1 MLKKSLSL
9 LQKEASETGT
19 NTLSR
24 KLNAFNLIAIGI
36 GVIIGAGLFSLTGI
50 AAANNAGPAVTLSFL
65 LAAVG
70 CTFSALCYAEFASL
84 VPVSGSAYTYSYATF
99 GELFAWIIGW
109 DLILEYSVGAATVAI
124 SWSQYLLRFLGNYG
138 IHLPPQLVL
147 SPFEKATLADGS
159 VIHGFVNFPAILIV
173 VGITLVIIRG
183 VQTSALF
190 NAIIVVLKVSIV
202 LIFIGLGWQ
211 YIDPANYHPYI
222 PQNTGA
228 FGEFGISGIFRG
240 AGVIFFVFIGFDIVA
255 TMAQETKNPQRNM
268 PIGIIGSLVICT
280 ILFVLFGYVM
290 TGLANYTEFKDSAAP
305 VAIAIEKT
313 PYAWLSP
320 AIILAILIGYVS
332 VILVDLMG
340 QSRVF
345 FTMSRDGLLPKVF
358 SVLHSKFRTPYKS
371 NILLCVFISLF
382 AGLVPIR
389 VVGEMT
395 SIGTLLA
402 FVMVCLGVLVLRKTQ
417 PDIPRAF
424 KTPFVPLVP
433 ILGIV
438 TCLVLMFSLPL
449 DTWIRLIAWL
459 AIGLVIYFSYGKK
472 NSVLRKS
479 GELDKPQKSTAKIID
494 ITQ

>member
-1 MLKKSLSL
+1 
-9 LQKEASETGT
+9 
-19 NTLSR
+19 
-24 KLNAFNLIAIGI
+24 
-36 GVIIGAGLFSLTGI
+36 
-50 AAANNAGPAVTLSFL
+50 
-65 LAAVG
+65 
-70 CTFSALCYAEFASL
+70 
-84 VPVSGSAYTYSYATF
+84 
-99 GELFAWIIGW
+99 
-109 DLILEYSVGAATVAI
+109 
-124 SWSQYLLRFLGNYG
+124 
-138 IHLPPQLVL
+138 
-147 SPFEKATLADGS
+147 
-159 VIHGFVNFPAILIV
+159 
-173 VGITLVIIRG
+173 
-183 VQTSALF
+183 LF

-222 PQNTGA
+222 PQNTGV

-371 NILLCVFISLF
+371 NILLCVFISMF

-424 KTPFVPLVP
+424 KTPFVPVVP

-438 TCLVLMFSLPL
+438 TCLALMFSLPL
-449 DTWIRLIAWL
+449 DTWIRLVVWL

-472 NSVLRKS
+472 NSTLRKS
-479 GELDKPQKSTAKIID
+479 TELEVPQKKNGKIID
-494 ITQ
+494 LF

>member
-9 LQKEASETGT
+9 LQKEASETGA

-50 AAANNAGPAVTLSFL
+50 ATANNAGPAVTLSFL

-124 SWSQYLLRFLGNYG
+124 SWSQYLIRFLGNYG

-159 VIHGFVNFPAILIV
+159 VINGCINLPAILIV

-183 VQTSALF
+183 DQTSALF
-190 NAIIVVLKVSIV
+190 NTIIVVLKVSIV

-222 PQNTGA
+222 PQNTGV

-268 PIGIIGSLVICT
+268 PIGIIGSLVVCT

-402 FVMVCLGVLVLRKTQ
+402 FVMVCLGVLVLRRTQ

-449 DTWIRLIAWL
+449 DTWIRLIVWL

-472 NSVLRKS
+472 NSTLRKS
-479 GELDKPQKSTAKIID
+479 TEENIPSVNTAKIID
-494 ITQ
+494 ILQ